1 MAACRA
7 ASDEATS
14 AQTNVNAKAKTMI
27 ALRGEVDPETMP
39 NNALRTDV
47 YLEFFVALK
56 AAKGPAALSAKL
68 AGQRYQSV
76 YGNRRVHHFLRA

>member
-7 ASDEATS
+7 ASEEATS
-14 AQTNVNAKAKTMI
+14 TQTNVIARAKTMI
-27 ALRGEVDPETMP
+27 ALRGEVDLETMP
-39 NNALRTDV
+39 NNALRTDIS
-47 YLEFFVALK
+47 LEFFVALE
-56 AAKGPAALSAKL
+56 AAKGPASLPAKL